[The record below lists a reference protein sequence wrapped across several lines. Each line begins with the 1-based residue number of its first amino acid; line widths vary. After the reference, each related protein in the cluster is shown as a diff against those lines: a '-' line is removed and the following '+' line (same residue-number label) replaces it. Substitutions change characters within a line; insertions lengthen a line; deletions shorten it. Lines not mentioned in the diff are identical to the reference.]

1 MSTEISWEDH
11 YKNATDR
18 LPWDIGTPAPELQ
31 NAFKEL
37 KLQGKPVLEIGCGTG
52 TNAIWMAQQ
61 NCKVVAT
68 DISPTAI
75 EQAKAKTNEAKADV
89 EYVLADICESP
100 AVKNGAVDFVFDRG
114 VYHVMSPEK
123 RSVFAK
129 RVADSLS
136 SGGYWLC
143 LAGSKDEVREN
154 PEVGPPQLS
163 AVEVLE
169 PMEKFFEIHKLD
181 RAHFYLPNGTKH
193 VAWLVLV
200 KKR

>member
-1 MSTEISWEDH
+1 MSTEVSWEDH
-11 YKNATDR
+11 YKNATER
-18 LPWDIGTPAPELQ
+18 LPWDIGTPSPELEE
-31 NAFKEL
+31 AFRQLSL
-37 KLQGKPVLEIGCGTG
+37 KGKPVLEIGCGTG

-61 NCKVVAT
+61 NCKVTAT

-75 EQAKAKTNEAKADV
+75 EQAKAKTSQAKANVD
-89 EYVLADICESP
+89 YVLADICEEP
-100 AVKNGAVDFVFDRG
+100 AVKDGSVDFVFDRG
-114 VYHVMSPEK
+114 VYHVMSAEK
-123 RSVFAK
+123 RSVFAM
-129 RVADSLS
+129 RVANSLS
-136 SGGYWLC
+136 SGGFWLC

-169 PMEKFFEIHKLD
+169 PMEKFFEIHKVD
-181 RAHFYLPNGTKH
+181 RAYFELPNGTRH